1 MHRTGTDSNR
11 SRWIAILAVVLIVQ
25 VLELLLLQRKY
36 DLFTGGFLQPYS
48 YLSLTDR
55 LLFLGV
61 SFWVDLF
68 FFGAIG
74 AAWFR
79 LAERF
84 HVRRPIAAYNFL
96 FFSVAATGLWL
107 AIKFKVLSYF
117 NDTLNFLVIKNLG
130 GGSLGEA
137 FRYIADEAAMFGIA
151 LLLLILAYWT
161 GYQIVRRRIAPDTQV
176 PRHLSKPAFVWTA
189 WLTVAL
195 VTIVLMAWINS
206 VPELRYGLQKKTSY
220 ALLSRTLNTLSDI
233 DRDGYGLFRFP
244 TDNDH
249 LDANVHPGA
258 LDIPNNGLDEDG
270 YGGDFVWS
278 GPEEDPLASLP
289 PVPGKHILLIV
300 LESARGDL
308 IGKRWNG
315 ELVAPTMTRLAQEGT
330 SVPFAYSHTGY
341 TTSSL
346 KAIFNRSL
354 FNWSNRIKLA
364 DYLEKSGYSLSFLSG
379 QDESFGDIA
388 ESTGMNAEGRYF
400 FDARSAL
407 EDRVY
412 PSKDPGSLRLSEA
425 RIVEQ
430 FRTRVDELEWDRPNF
445 FYVNFQ
451 AAHFPY
457 SHPKMPAVINERP
470 IARSDIS
477 RENMQAL
484 QATYWN
490 AIAVADAAIG
500 ELIELLRNKGVYKD
514 TVILILGDHGE
525 SLFDDGFLGHGHAL
539 NEIQTRIPLIINRP
553 GLSIEQAVGQVDVA
567 QLLVEIATDRFDPS
581 RWQDVEQAQFQL
593 IGSLDT
599 PQLVGQVSW
608 DEIRTILDVRTRKVF
623 FNDLESWRS
632 FDAALKDESTEQRT
646 RELIDQWE
654 SLRWEQHLARKKKWQ
669 KKTQPAD
676 TDNLA
681 K

>member
-1 MHRTGTDSNR
+1 MHKKGNTTNR
-11 SRWIAILAVVLIVQ
+11 SQWVSILAVVFIVQ
-25 VLELLLLQRKY
+25 ILELLLLQRKY

-48 YLSLTDR
+48 YESLSDR

-84 HVRRPIAAYNFL
+84 RIRRPIAAYNFL
-96 FFSVAATGLWL
+96 FFSVAAMGLWL
-107 AIKFKVLSYF
+107 AIKFKVLAYF

-130 GGSLGEA
+130 GGSLSEA

-151 LLLLILAYWT
+151 LLLLILAYWA
-161 GYQIVRRRIAPDTQV
+161 GYRIVTSRIGANDPVARRQ
-176 PRHLSKPAFVWTA
+176 SKPAFGLPA
-189 WLTVAL
+189 GLAVAL
-195 VTIVLMAWINS
+195 ATIVLMAWINS
-206 VPELRYGLQKKTSY
+206 EPELRYGLQKKTSY
-220 ALLSRTLNTLSDI
+220 ALLSRTLNALSDI

-249 LDANVHPGA
+249 LDAKVHPGA

-270 YGGDFVWS
+270 YGGDFVWD
-278 GPEEDPLASLP
+278 GPEKDPLASLP
-289 PVPGKHILLIV
+289 PLPGKHILLIV

-308 IGKRWNG
+308 VGKRWKG
-315 ELVAPTMTRLAQEGT
+315 RLVAPTMTRLAQEGT

-354 FNWSNRIKLA
+354 FNWSDKIKLA

-412 PSKDPGSLRLSEA
+412 PSKDPGSLRLSEE

-430 FRTRVDELEWDRPNF
+430 FRTRMDELEWDRPNF
-445 FYVNFQ
+445 FYINFQ

-457 SHPKMPAVINERP
+457 SHPKMPSIINEHP

-477 RENMQAL
+477 RENMEAL

-500 ELIELLRNKGVYKD
+500 ELIELLRNKGVYED

-553 GLSIEQAVGQVDVA
+553 GLSIEQAVGQVDIA
-567 QLLVEIATDRFDPS
+567 QLLVEIATGRFDPS
-581 RWQDVEQAQFQL
+581 RWQDVDKAQFQL

-599 PQLVGQVSW
+599 PQLVGQVSYG
-608 DEIRTILDVRTRKVF
+608 EIRTILDVRTRKVF
-623 FNDLESWRS
+623 FNDLKSWRS
-632 FDAALKDESTEQRT
+632 FDAAFNGRDMAQRT
-646 RELIDQWE
+646 SRLTQQWE
-654 SLRWEQHLARKKKWQ
+654 VLRWEQHLARKKKWQ
-669 KKTQPAD
+669 KKTQPVD
-676 TDNLA
+676 TGNVA